1 MLLHSR
7 DVTKA
12 QRKVDYYANLY
23 DVLRRNVVPH
33 PTRLDGDSVSELER
47 IDFVFL
53 SMDAVPATAL
63 S

>member
-1 MLLHSR
+1 M
-7 DVTKA
+7 TKA